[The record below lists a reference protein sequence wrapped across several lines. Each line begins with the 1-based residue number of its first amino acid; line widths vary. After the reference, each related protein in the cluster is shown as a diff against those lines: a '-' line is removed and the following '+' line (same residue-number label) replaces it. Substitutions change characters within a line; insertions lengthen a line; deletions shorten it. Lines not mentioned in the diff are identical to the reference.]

1 MLNIKILCYLLSV
14 GLTLGV
20 IPRVEAFSDAAVQTR
35 KAQPSQNFWM
45 KQQQRSPSGE
55 VDFQDP
61 EKAKELS
68 QSLNE
73 NPQTTSSMPQ
83 DAETLR
89 QLLSVEEIAPPSK
102 VNRVFPGSSLGVP
115 TAYGAQWGDAWF
127 GGAFSSA
134 NLFAPNADG
143 SVALG
148 MGFGDAKES
157 VGLEV
162 FTGIFNL
169 SGKNTD
175 IGGVGGNGGAVGF
188 KLHHRLDDRGYFAV
202 ALGMENAIRWGTE
215 NAYGGN
221 YDTYFGVF
229 TGRFDL
235 NAPPDYNES
244 DLKQD
249 PLLQEQA
256 RAIAGQIYDG
266 SYNYMPLVVSVGL
279 GSGAFRSKGA
289 LEAEEQN
296 VNVFATAGLSIL
308 PQVSLISTWAGS
320 QLNLGTSITPFN
332 HFPIVLNIGAGDVTG
347 VYPQGTRFIMSLGY
361 GIKF

>member
-1 MLNIKILCYLLSV
+1 MLNVKILCYLLAV
-14 GLTLGV
+14 GLTLEF

-45 KQQQRSPSGE
+45 KQQERSPSGE

-73 NPQTTSSMPQ
+73 NPQAETSMPQ

-89 QLLSVEEIAPPSK
+89 QLLSVEEIVPPSK

-127 GGAFSSA
+127 GGGLASA
-134 NLFAPNADG
+134 NLFNPKADG
-143 SVALG
+143 SVAFG
-148 MGFGDAKES
+148 MGFGDAKKS

-169 SGKNTD
+169 SGNNND
-175 IGGVGGNGGAVGF
+175 FGGSALNGGAVGF
-188 KLHHRLDDRGYFAV
+188 KLHRRLDDRGYFAA

-215 NAYGGN
+215 NVYGGD

-235 NAPPDYNES
+235 NAPPNYNES

-289 LEAEEQN
+289 LDAAEQN

-308 PQVSLISTWAGS
+308 PQVSLISTWTGS
-320 QLNLGTSITPFN
+320 QLNMGTSITPFN
-332 HFPIVLNIGAGDVTG
+332 HFPIVLNLGAGDVTG